1 MDILCTICAR
11 SGSKG
16 VKNKNI
22 ITINKK
28 PLIYY
33 TIKQAKKSLL
43 FTNIVL
49 STDSLKISKI
59 GKKYGAD
66 VFFLRPKSLSRDTT
80 GKIPA
85 IRHALIMSEKY
96 YNKYF
101 DYIID
106 LDVTSP
112 LRLPLDIKRAFKQFI
127 KTKSQI
133 LISANRSRRNPYFN
147 AVEKR
152 NNKIRMVKQ
161 PRTNIKRR
169 QDAPSVWDMNA
180 SIYIWKRKSLLK
192 SDNLFRNKTSIY
204 EMPEKRSWD
213 LDTNFDFEIIKYLIK
228 KNFKK
233 YA

>member
-1 MDILCTICAR
+1 MNILCTICAR

-33 TIKQAKKSLL
+33 TIKQAKKSSL

-66 VFFLRPKSLSRDTT
+66 VFFLRPKSLSKDTT
-80 GKIPA
+80 GKISA
-85 IRHALIMSEKY
+85 IRHALIKSEKY
-96 YNKYF
+96 YNKNF

-112 LRLPLDIKRAFKQFI
+112 LRFPLDI
-127 KTKSQI
+127 
-133 LISANRSRRNPYFN
+133 
-147 AVEKR
+147 
-152 NNKIRMVKQ
+152 
-161 PRTNIKRR
+161 
-169 QDAPSVWDMNA
+169 
-180 SIYIWKRKSLLK
+180 
-192 SDNLFRNKTSIY
+192 
-204 EMPEKRSWD
+204 
-213 LDTNFDFEIIKYLIK
+213 
-228 KNFKK
+228 
-233 YA
+233 

>member
-1 MDILCTICAR
+1 MNILCTICAR

-33 TIKQAKKSLL
+33 TIKQAKKSSL

-66 VFFLRPKSLSRDTT
+66 VFFLRPKSLSKDTT
-80 GKIPA
+80 GKISV
-85 IRHALIMSEKY
+85 IRHALIKSEKY
-96 YNKYF
+96 YNKNF

-112 LRLPLDIKRAFKQFI
+112 LRFPLDIKKAFYQFI
-127 KTKSQI
+127 KTKSQN
-133 LISANRSRRNPYFN
+133 LISVSRSRKNPYFN
-147 AVEKR
+147 VVEKR
-152 NNKIRMVKQ
+152 NNNIRIVKQ
-161 PRTNIKRR
+161 ARINIKRR
-169 QDAPSVWDMNA
+169 QDAPEVWDMNA
-180 SIYIWKRKSLLK
+180 SIYIWRRKSLLK
-192 SDNLFRNKTSIY
+192 GDNLFRNNTCIY
-204 EMPEKRSWD
+204 EMPEKRSVD
-213 LDTNFDFEIIKYLIK
+213 LDTNFDFEIIKYLIN
-228 KNFKK
+228 KNYKK